1 MSSVFNL
8 QSVIDEHQMWS
19 RRLMELAKRVQSGES
34 ITEKELAL
42 VEDDKQ
48 CQTAQILAGLSEVFP
63 GRFSVETA
71 VILHS
76 TFHGVSELLLR
87 AIQSKAPAEVQLDYK
102 NSLAHIS
109 QELVSALTTISKQQ

>member
-48 CQTAQILAGLSEVFP
+48 CQTAQILAGLSEAVP

-102 NSLAHIS
+102 NALAHIS